1 MPKRKPTESDRR
13 EAIRSLLVGLRR
25 GTELPDL
32 ALSLEALHPR
42 DNTFPGEVFMEVA
55 VQAMDLAGIEQRDLP
70 YEELLNNHLPEYE
83 FRDRRAQKIKFA
95 ILATGA
101 SRGGISPDLLDEV
114 IWWRTDD
121 FWFYALAAAA
131 AIIRS
136 SAAKQAVPIADLIGR
151 LALEHDIDLTIPT
164 P

>member
-1 MPKRKPTESDRR
+1 
-13 EAIRSLLVGLRR
+13 
-25 GTELPDL
+25 
-32 ALSLEALHPR
+32 
-42 DNTFPGEVFMEVA
+42 MEVA
-55 VQAMDLAGIEQRDLP
+55 VQAMDLAGIEQRGLP

-83 FRDRRAQKIKFA
+83 FRNRRAQKIKFA
-95 ILATGA
+95 ILAIGA
-101 SRGGISPDLLDEV
+101 ARGGIDPDLLDEV
-114 IWWRTDD
+114 VWWRTDD

-151 LALEHDIDLTIPT
+151 LALEHGIDLTIPT

>member
-1 MPKRKPTESDRR
+1 
-13 EAIRSLLVGLRR
+13 
-25 GTELPDL
+25 
-32 ALSLEALHPR
+32 
-42 DNTFPGEVFMEVA
+42 MEVA

-70 YEELLNNHLPEYE
+70 YQELLNNHLPEYE

-101 SRGGISPDLLDEV
+101 ARGGIDPDLLDEV

-121 FWFYALAAAA
+121 FWFYALAAT

-151 LALEHDIDLTIPT
+151 LALEHIST
-164 P
+164 

>member
-1 MPKRKPTESDRR
+1 MPTRRPTESDRH
-13 EAIRSLLVGLRR
+13 EAIRCLLAGLRQ

-32 ALSLEALHPR
+32 ALSLESLHPR
-42 DNTFPGEVFMEVA
+42 DNTFPGEIFMEVA
-55 VQAMDLAGIEQRDLP
+55 VQAMDLAGIEQRGLP

-83 FRDRRAQKIKFA
+83 FRGRRAQKIKFA

-101 SRGGISPDLLDEV
+101 ARGGIDPDLLDE
-114 IWWRTDD
+114 ITWWRTDD
-121 FWFYALAAAA
+121 FWFYALAAAVT
-131 AIIRS
+131 IIRS

-151 LALEHDIDLTIPT
+151 LALKHDIDLTIPT

>member
-1 MPKRKPTESDRR
+1 MPTRRPTESDRH
-13 EAIRSLLVGLRR
+13 EAIRSLLAGLGR

-32 ALSLEALHPR
+32 ALSLESLHPR

-55 VQAMDLAGIEQRDLP
+55 VQAMDLAGIDQRGLP
-70 YEELLNNHLPEYE
+70 YEELLNNHVPEYE
-83 FRDRRAQKIKFA
+83 FRGRRAQKLKFA

-101 SRGGISPDLLDEV
+101 ARGGIDPDLLDEV
-114 IWWRTDD
+114 VWWRTDD

-136 SAAKQAVPIADLIGR
+136 SAANQAVPIADLVGR
-151 LALEHDIDLTIPT
+151 LALEHDIDLSIATQ
-164 P
+164 